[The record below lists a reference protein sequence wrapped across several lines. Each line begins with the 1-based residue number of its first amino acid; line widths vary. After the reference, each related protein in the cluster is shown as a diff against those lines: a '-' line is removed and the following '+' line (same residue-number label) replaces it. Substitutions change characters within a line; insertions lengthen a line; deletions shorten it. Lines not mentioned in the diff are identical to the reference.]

1 MRVWRLTRRPFA
13 DLSGAGADLLGGR
26 WTSPRTPVVYAAID
40 AALAVLEVRANLDLG
55 FDLLPD
61 DYVLLGIDTNYLGFE
76 DAPPLTDSDE
86 CRAFGDRW
94 LCEGRSALL
103 RVPSV
108 VMPESHNILINPR
121 HRDARHA
128 RIACQRPWRY
138 ALCAGH

>member
-13 DLSGAGADLLGGR
+13 DLSGVGADLHGGR

-40 AALAVLEVRANLDLG
+40 AALAALEVRANLDLG

-94 LCEGRSALL
+94 LSEGRSALL

-121 HRDARHA
+121 HRHA
-128 RIACQRPWRY
+128 RVACQRPWRY